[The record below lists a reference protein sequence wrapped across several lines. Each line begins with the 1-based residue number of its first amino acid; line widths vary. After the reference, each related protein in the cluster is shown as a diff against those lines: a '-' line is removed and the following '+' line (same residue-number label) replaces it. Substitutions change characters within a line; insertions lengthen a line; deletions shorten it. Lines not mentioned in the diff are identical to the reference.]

1 MSKEIIFR
9 NDSVQE
15 AFEKGVAEFGV
26 DETFLYEPRTIR
38 EVCMA
43 VGLRY
48 LYIQEF
54 GEKLTFYVPS
64 GSAEIKNY
72 KPSMKLKK
80 SLVNN
85 RLFRDLELPM
95 SLESK
100 QRVINQMIM
109 DADADNVDVIVRVK
123 SLFMPGRKF

>member
-1 MSKEIIFR
+1 MSKEIIFK
-9 NDSVQE
+9 NDETQNI
-15 AFEKGVAEFGV
+15 FEKGVQEFGV

-38 EVCMA
+38 EICMA
-43 VGLRY
+43 TGLNY

-80 SLVNN
+80 SLVNK

-95 SLESK
+95 DPHDK

-109 DADADNVDVIVRVK
+109 DADNSDVDIIVRVK
-123 SLFMPGRKF
+123 SLFRVGK